1 MNQEIFPPT
10 LFDKRSTMNGKPVI
24 HRPAKTVLTIPSTEF
39 GEKLLC
45 DSAVLN
51 LGDACAF
58 SCEFCYVS
66 SIMYKLDKPLIKEH
80 LKRPCTPADFSKVTI
95 RRQGAINLLRGQLLD
110 AKDHPVYPRV
120 DDNRV
125 VFMSTL
131 VDPAANMD
139 LLRETAEACN
149 LILNHTSW
157 QIRLLSKSNLL
168 YKLVANNLIPEKFHQ
183 RLIFGFSTGTFD
195 DRVARAIE
203 TETSLVSKRLKA
215 LHWLQDRGLR
225 TYGMICPSLPQ
236 ANYDEFSRQ
245 ACEAI
250 RADQC
255 EHVWAEVLNVRGH
268 SLTRCIDS
276 LQRAGLSEIAEQ
288 LSEVGGA
295 GNSKAWELYA
305 RDTFE
310 AHARHVPAGKLRF
323 LQYVTKS
330 STDWWHQQRERGG
343 IPLGAAAKRHA
354 ENPSPSVLEPKLS
367 QEDEAYLK
375 TREQVIHLAI
385 KSSIAA
391 ARALH
396 EIHTYNDGL
405 LWRKDHPTFETY
417 CRVRWNYGK
426 SHAYR
431 LRECGGLIGEIESAG
446 GSPLPLSEGQI
457 RPLLQLPPENRV
469 ECWQKITAGH
479 KPEELT
485 ARMIS
490 DDLGK
495 FAASRNI
502 NVKRPRQQPKASQR
516 ATKILDQLRKVVA
529 GMERSEDLG
538 KLIDRIH
545 SLLMG

>member
-1 MNQEIFPPT
+1 MFPPT
-10 LFDKRSTMNGKPVI
+10 VLGQRTTMNGKPVI
-24 HRPAKTVLTIPSTEF
+24 HRPAKTVLTIPSPEF

-66 SIMYKLDKPLIKEH
+66 SIMYKLDKELIEEH
-80 LKRPCTPADFSKVTI
+80 LKRPCKPADFSKVTI
-95 RRQGAINLLRGQLLD
+95 RRQDAIKLLRSQLLD
-110 AKDHPVYPRV
+110 AKGRPIYPHG

-125 VFMSTL
+125 VFMSSL
-131 VDPAANMD
+131 VDPAANME

-168 YKLVANNLIPEKFHQ
+168 YKLVADNLIPEKFHQ
-183 RLIFGFSTGTFD
+183 RLIFGFSTGTLD

-203 TETSLVSKRLKA
+203 TGTPLVSKRLEA
-215 LHWLQDRGLR
+215 LRWLQDRGLR

-245 ACEAI
+245 VCEAI
-250 RADQC
+250 RADRC
-255 EHVWAEVLNVRGH
+255 EHVWAEVLNVRGQ

-276 LQRAGLSEIAEQ
+276 LRSAGLAQVANQ
-288 LSEVGGA
+288 LSEVGGT
-295 GNSKAWELYA
+295 GNTETWELYA

-330 STDWWHQQRERGG
+330 STDWWDQQRGRGG
-343 IPLGAAAKRHA
+343 IPLGAAARRHA
-354 ENPSPSVLEPKLS
+354 ENSAPSTPEPKLD

-375 TREQVIHLAI
+375 ARERIVRAAI
-385 KSSIAA
+385 KSSVAA

-396 EIHTYNDGL
+396 EIHTYKDGL
-405 LWRKDHPTFETY
+405 LWKKDHPTFEAY

-431 LRECGGLIGEIESAG
+431 LKECGGFIGEIESAG

-457 RPLLQLPPENRV
+457 RPLLQLPPQNRV
-469 ECWQKITAGH
+469 ECWEKITAGH

-485 ARMIS
+485 ARMIA
-490 DDLGK
+490 DDVGK

-502 NVKRPRQQPKASQR
+502 DIDRHRQQPEPSQR
-516 ATKILDQLRKVVA
+516 ATKILDQLRKVAA
-529 GMERSEDLG
+529 GMERGNDIG

-545 SLLMG
+545 GLMVE